1 MVVGSTVSTPLRGMR
16 WGIKASFLAY
26 VGHLPDAAMS
36 ATDGAVHSP
45 EGFVFPL
52 EDASD
57 FDARTGSGELRFRGD
72 VRLRGH
78 GGMLAVRFANPRVTV
93 DDAGPWLSVEDA
105 AGTRLRLAALGT
117 PRSADG
123 GGIEIPAALTAEA
136 VTCFN
141 DVYPEGTEL
150 DPVVVRGV

>member
-1 MVVGSTVSTPLRGMR
+1 MVGSTASAPLRGMR

-26 VGHLPDAAMS
+26 LAHLPDAAMS
-36 ATDGAVHSP
+36 ATDGAVDSP

-57 FDARTGSGELRFRGD
+57 FDARTGAGELRFRGD

-78 GGMLAVRFANPRVTV
+78 GGMLSVRFANPRVTV
-93 DDAGPWLSVEDA
+93 DDVGPRLSVEDA
-105 AGTRLRLAALGT
+105 VGARLRVATLGT
-117 PRSADG
+117 PKSADG

-136 VTCFN
+136 VACFN
-141 DVYPEGTEL
+141 DVYPEGTGL
-150 DPVVVRGV
+150 DPVVIRGV